1 MPELNGRYINEAMS
15 FGDLFGPLAPLY
27 GFRQPSVYVISDSE
41 MKAYKQKQAEAE
53 VLELKRLIDHHK
65 TQAERLEEEV
75 LKLETDYQ
83 LTSAKDN

>member
-1 MPELNGRYINEAMS
+1 MS
-15 FGDLFGPLAPLY
+15 FGDFLGPLAPLY
-27 GFRQPSVYVISDSE
+27 GFPRPSLYIISDSE
-41 MKAYKQKQAEAE
+41 MKAYKKKQAEAE

-75 LKLETDYQ
+75 LKLETEYQ